1 MSTHA
6 KLSPSAGERWL
17 ACAVAPSREE
27 AFEDKGSDAAAW
39 GTAAHAM
46 AEWCLIKLIDA
57 KDAPAHVDW
66 DQWDGVE
73 MRDCVQHYLDFVR
86 SKLTPS
92 STLFVEQRLSI
103 MPEFGIFGTADAII
117 VDGNTL
123 RVLDLKG
130 GTGVLVDADDNP
142 QLAMYGWGAYST
154 LDWLASEEITHVEVS
169 ICQPRRNNTVSKTFT
184 AAELKE
190 WMVVNEPKARKAHR
204 AVATDVA
211 VPGAHC
217 IWCKARHTCKERAEY
232 NLATAAMDFEM
243 MADPECA
250 PPNPTQIS
258 EEQLV
263 SIFLR
268 LPMLEKWGKDVE
280 AEVARRAHEHE
291 VVGLK
296 WVAGKNMR
304 FITDASAAAGVLEV
318 AGVNPYAERKML
330 GFGDLEKAAKAVGQ
344 KLNDLI
350 GQFIDKRMSPPVLVS
365 AEDKRPAY
373 VAAAEDFKEELEG
386 NA

>member
-1 MSTHA
+1 MSIHA
-6 KLSPSAGERWL
+6 RLSPSAGERWL

-39 GTAAHAM
+39 GTAAHSM
-46 AEWCLIKLIDA
+46 AEHCLVGLIDTKA
-57 KDAPAHVDW
+57 VRPNPDW
-66 DQWDGVE
+66 DKWDGVE

-86 SKLTPS
+86 SKLTPT

-103 MPEFGIFGTADAII
+103 LPQFDIFGTADAII
-117 VDGNTL
+117 VDHHTL
-123 RVLDLKG
+123 RVIDLKG
-130 GTGVLVDADDNP
+130 GQGVLVDADDNP

-184 AAELKE
+184 VVELKD
-190 WMVVNEPKARKAHR
+190 WVAVNEPKARKAYH

-211 VPGAHC
+211 APGAHC
-217 IWCKARHTCKERAEY
+217 IWCKARHGCKERAEY
-232 NLATAAMDFEM
+232 NLATAALDFEM
-243 MADPECA
+243 LADPECT

-291 VVGLK
+291 IVGLK

-330 GFGDLEKAAKAVGQ
+330 GFGDLEKAAKAAGQ

-350 GQFIDKRMSPPVLVS
+350 GQFIGKRMSKPVLVS

-373 VAAAEDFKEELEG
+373 VAAEDDFKDELEG